1 MRRQPAIQQSSRHGM
16 DRVRAS
22 AIARIEGA
30 LRSTLDDIHARVRNG
45 AGRSTVTELVRHAR
59 ELAALLDQAIDRLEG
74 DPDSA
79 VARSA
84 AVDLAA
90 SLRLL
95 ENELANKALH

>member
-1 MRRQPAIQQSSRHGM
+1 M

-45 AGRSTVTELVRHAR
+45 AGRSTVSELVRHAR
-59 ELAALLDQAIDRLEG
+59 ELASLLDQAIDRLDD
-74 DPDSA
+74 DPDCA
-79 VARSA
+79 DARRAS
-84 AVDLAA
+84 VDLSA

-95 ENELANKALH
+95 EHELTNKALH